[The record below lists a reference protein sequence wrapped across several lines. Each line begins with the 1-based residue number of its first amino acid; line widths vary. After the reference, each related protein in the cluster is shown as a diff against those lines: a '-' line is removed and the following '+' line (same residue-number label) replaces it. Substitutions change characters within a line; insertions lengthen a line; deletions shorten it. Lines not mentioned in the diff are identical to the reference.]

1 LSKFKGFTDTESFT
15 QLPDAFFHQL
25 LSQIDDAAEFKVTL
39 YCLWRIEHMDGPFRA
54 LQESEFN
61 EKHLGLSADK
71 IRLGLEKAVKRGSI
85 LQVKKARV
93 DNRGEAQNDDAVY
106 FLLNS
111 PRGRAVVQAMES
123 GNWNPEGAGSNPV
136 FERPNI
142 FRLYE
147 ENIGPLTPL
156 IADALKDAEDTYSA
170 EWIADTIDLAV
181 RNNKRSWKYCEA
193 ILKRWKEEGRGEKQD
208 RRDAEKDRDKY
219 IKGEYADY
227 IK

>member
-1 LSKFKGFTDTESFT
+1 MKTFKGFTDTESFT
-15 QLPDAFFHQL
+15 QLPDKFFHQL
-25 LSQIDDAAEFKVTL
+25 LNQIDDIAELKVTL
-39 YCLWRIEHMDGPFRA
+39 YCLWRVEHMDGPFRA
-54 LQESEFN
+54 LQGSDFN
-61 EKHLGLSADK
+61 TRELGLSADD
-71 IRLGLEKAVKRGSI
+71 IRLGLEKAVKRGS
-85 LQVKKARV
+85 LLNVKK
-93 DNRGEAQNDDAVY
+93 DEADY

-123 GNWNPEGAGSNPV
+123 GNWNPEGAGSNLS

-156 IADALKDAEDTYSA
+156 IADALKDAEETYSA

-227 IK
+227 IEH

>member
-1 LSKFKGFTDTESFT
+1 MNDTIPFMKTFKGFTDSESFT
-15 QLPDAFFHQL
+15 QLPDTFFHQL
-25 LSQIDDAAEFKVTL
+25 LNQIDDPAELKVTL
-39 YCLWRIEHMDGPFRA
+39 YFLWRAEHMDGPFRA
-54 LQESEFN
+54 LQESDFDVKE
-61 EKHLGLSADK
+61 LGLSADEV
-71 IRLGLEKAVKRGSI
+71 RSGLEKAAKRGS
-85 LQVKKARV
+85 LLNVKK
-93 DNRGEAQNDDAVY
+93 DDANY

-111 PRGRAVVQAMES
+111 PRGRATAQALKS
-123 GNWNPEGAGSNPV
+123 GDWNPEVAGSAMG

-156 IADALKDAEDTYSA
+156 IADALKDAEETYSA

-181 RNNKRSWKYCEA
+181 RNNKRSWRYCEA

-227 IK
+227 IEH